1 MANRQGDVR
10 RQGKQRDLGDK
21 LPRTVYAEIPFAKG
35 YELAEEEVR
44 ISLDE
49 FRENYTDAS
58 GGPEYALPDSTD
70 DSSNADQTPY
80 GQTAARK

>member
-1 MANRQGDVR
+1 MADRQGNVR
-10 RQGKQRDLGDK
+10 RQGKPIQLQMRI
-21 LPRTVYAEIPFAKG
+21 AEETLKSFSLKG

-58 GGPEYALPDSTD
+58 GGPEYATSITL
-70 DSSNADQTPY
+70 
-80 GQTAARK
+80 